1 MQKVHFSE
9 NPYPEYLTGLREPI
23 SIRIDTGLYSAFKPL
38 SKRVY
43 GSTCHAVEVYMIGF
57 VETIQRGGV
66 HFSNTVQPI
75 KIDNIIIERKLRERR
90 KLEVETEVTERMFM
104 HCGIRDCKNEAIAR
118 GIWIQRN
125 QEYLLCKKHLEA
137 AKSSPQTWR
146 LIP

>member
-1 MQKVHFSE
+1 M
-9 NPYPEYLTGLREPI
+9 
-23 SIRIDTGLYSAFKPL
+23 RIDTGLYSAFKPL

-75 KIDNIIIERKLRERR
+75 RIDNIVIERRLRERR
-90 KLEVETEVTERMFM
+90 KLEVETEVTERTFV
-104 HCGIRDCKNEAIAR
+104 HCSIGDCRNEAISK
-118 GIWIQRN
+118 GIWKQTN

-137 AKSSPQTWR
+137 AKLTPQSWR
-146 LIP
+146 LIH